1 MAVVKIWKVKSNL
14 NKVIDYVSDENK
26 TLKDEDSSLLKEL
39 HQVIEY
45 TTDSFKTEE
54 KCYVTGIN
62 CIPATAYQDMIDT
75 KKRFQKTDGILAYH
89 SYQSFKEGEVTPEI
103 AHEIGVK
110 LADEMWGDRFE
121 VVVSTH
127 LNTNH
132 IHNHF
137 VLNSVSFLDGKKY
150 YDNRSNYAEM
160 RAISDS
166 LCEEYHLSV
175 LPEKKCKSGIN
186 YSYYSKKN
194 LVNTNY
200 YKIVKNDLDLAIKLA
215 YTYEDF
221 ERIMKSWNY
230 ELFYRSGNL
239 TVRKYPYRKNIRVF
253 RNYGEEYSINRI
265 KERIKIE
272 FFKTPNK
279 KKLNY
284 SSPPYFNL
292 KHSYLYKKYIHYLYL
307 LKIYPKKYPRSYVS
321 PKIRAEARKMNML
334 SDEVRLLVANDIKNH
349 EQFFLYQNKVNNQL
363 DILLHQKNILWN
375 RYKKTEDIIGRA
387 KIKVE
392 IDTLYQKIKKVR
404 KEVVLCR
411 DIEERTPKIID
422 NLEQQEKEIN
432 LLNERKGMKR

>member
-186 YSYYSKKN
+186 YSYYY
-194 LVNTNY
+194 NY
-200 YKIVKNDLDLAIKLA
+200 CFNCIVYN
-215 YTYEDF
+215 
-221 ERIMKSWNY
+221 
-230 ELFYRSGNL
+230 
-239 TVRKYPYRKNIRVF
+239 
-253 RNYGEEYSINRI
+253 
-265 KERIKIE
+265 
-272 FFKTPNK
+272 
-279 KKLNY
+279 
-284 SSPPYFNL
+284 
-292 KHSYLYKKYIHYLYL
+292 
-307 LKIYPKKYPRSYVS
+307 
-321 PKIRAEARKMNML
+321 
-334 SDEVRLLVANDIKNH
+334 
-349 EQFFLYQNKVNNQL
+349 
-363 DILLHQKNILWN
+363 
-375 RYKKTEDIIGRA
+375 
-387 KIKVE
+387 
-392 IDTLYQKIKKVR
+392 
-404 KEVVLCR
+404 
-411 DIEERTPKIID
+411 
-422 NLEQQEKEIN
+422 
-432 LLNERKGMKR
+432 